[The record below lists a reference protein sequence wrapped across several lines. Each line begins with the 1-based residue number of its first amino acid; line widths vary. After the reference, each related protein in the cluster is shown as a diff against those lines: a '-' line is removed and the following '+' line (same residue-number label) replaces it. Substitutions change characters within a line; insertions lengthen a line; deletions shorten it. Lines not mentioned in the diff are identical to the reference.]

1 MNNKEKQELKELIRE
16 VVREV
21 VREELAKEPYGFIP
35 DVKPKHTIDIQPVPM
50 YACPVMDMNEKITYT
65 TNTEDLL

>member
-16 VVREV
+16 VVRE
-21 VREELAKEPYGFIP
+21 ELAKLNYRVMP
-35 DVKPKHTIDIQPVPM
+35 DVKPSYTIDTQSVSM
-50 YACPVMDMNEKITYT
+50 YACPVMETNEKITYA

>member
-16 VVREV
+16 VVRE
-21 VREELAKEPYGFIP
+21 ELAKLNYSFIP
-35 DVKPKHTIDIQPVPM
+35 DVKPSRTMDTQSVSV
-50 YACPVMDMNEKITYT
+50 YACPVMETNEKITYT